1 MNLEISY
8 RSPFALEESDEE
20 EDEEDFYYEDEEQD
34 DYLAS
39 SSRRHSE
46 LDADDSRALIEDV
59 GRNIAN
65 IERSMSNNGIRTG
78 NRWANSKINKI
89 QNIGYFLLKYKPYS
103 TLRTRS

>member
-20 EDEEDFYYEDEEQD
+20 EDEEDSEDDDEDDDEEDFYYEDEEQD

-65 IERSMSNNGIRTG
+65 IERSMSNNGIKTG
-78 NRWANSKINKI
+78 NRWAKNKI
-89 QNIGYFLLKYKPYS
+89 
-103 TLRTRS
+103 